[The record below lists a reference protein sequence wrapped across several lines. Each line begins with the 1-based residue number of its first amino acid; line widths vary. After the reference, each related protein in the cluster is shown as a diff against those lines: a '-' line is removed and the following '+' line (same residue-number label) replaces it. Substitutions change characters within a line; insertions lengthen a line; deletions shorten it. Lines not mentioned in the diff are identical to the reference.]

1 MSRYLKEELQVL
13 RAYTPG
19 EQPQDQVYIKLN
31 TNESPYPPAPSV
43 AAAITRQEV
52 EQLRLYSDP
61 TGAELKGKLAGL
73 YGVEPENVFLSNG
86 SDEVLN
92 FAFLA
97 FGAEGVAYPDI
108 SYGFYPVFA
117 QLYQLDAVEI
127 PLKEDFTVDYRDY
140 CGIGRMVVLANPN
153 APTGRSIPVAEIRQ
167 ICQTNPDHVV
177 LIDEAYVDFGGET
190 ALPLVQE
197 FDNLLVTRTFSK
209 SRCLAGGRLG
219 YAFGSRALIED
230 LEKIKYS
237 TNPYNL
243 DRLTLR
249 LGVATVEAEDYY
261 REKCAAICRTR
272 QWTAGQ
278 LEALGFQVLPSLTN
292 FLFAKTE
299 AMDGEVLYQ
308 ALKARGILV
317 RHFSNPR
324 ICQYNR
330 ITIGTQAQMEQLVQ
344 TLKEVLYENQ

>member
-1 MSRYLKEELQVL
+1 MSRYLKEELQAL

-73 YGVEPENVFLSNG
+73 YGVKPENVFLSNG

-308 ALKARGILV
+308 ALKRRGILV

>member
-108 SYGFYPVFA
+108 SYGFYQVFA

-140 CGIGRMVVLANPN
+140 CGIGRMVLLANPN

-167 ICQTNPDHVV
+167 ICQTNRDHVV

-190 ALPLVQE
+190 ALPLVKE

-278 LEALGFQVLPSLTN
+278 LEAMGFQVLPSLTN

-308 ALKARGILV
+308 ALKRRGILV